1 VIGRLTELGADDV
14 ALRPVREYHE
24 LESAQQV
31 QALGDSL
38 PIGLRLVSDASAT
51 AGATDTS

>member
-1 VIGRLTELGADDV
+1 MSC
-14 ALRPVREYHE
+14 RPVREYHE

-38 PIGLRLVSDASAT
+38 PIGLRLVRE
-51 AGATDTS
+51 G